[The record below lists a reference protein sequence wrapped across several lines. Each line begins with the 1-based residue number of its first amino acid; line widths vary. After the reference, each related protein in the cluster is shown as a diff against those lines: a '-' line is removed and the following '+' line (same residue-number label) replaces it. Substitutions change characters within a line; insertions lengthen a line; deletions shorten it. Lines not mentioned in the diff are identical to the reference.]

1 MKKNI
6 KFQSYIHFSVM
17 VLGGWPIWTGVC
29 HVEDDEFQKE
39 SQAAIHHL
47 EEEEGN
53 CASPQ

>member
-1 MKKNI
+1 
-6 KFQSYIHFSVM
+6 M

-29 HVEDDEFQKE
+29 HVEEDEFQKE